1 MHSFDTL
8 ATVETMSQ
16 HPVKPLSQLVEPG
29 WAAALQ
35 DVEPQVHHMGD
46 FLRSELQA
54 GRQYLP
60 ASHNIL
66 RAFTIPFDSIKVL
79 IVGQDPYPTPGHPV
93 GLSFCVAPDVRP
105 LPKSLV
111 NIYREL
117 VDDMHVPMPANGDLT
132 PWTQRGVMLL
142 NRCLTVG
149 VGRPNSHQGK
159 GWETITEAAIRALN
173 ARVDA
178 DGKPKPLV
186 AILWG
191 ATRRASRHC
200 SPTRPSSPR
209 RIPALC
215 PHPAGS
221 SAPTRSPAPTKRWSP
236 WAPNRS
242 TGHCHRRRRIG
253 PIPTPRLLRHGKVGS
268 MALFTSKPSMPSQ
281 LANAIPMTGAM
292 PAAPMR
298 TPVPAPSAAL
308 TQDDL
313 RRARQLTDRIRAR
326 FAQTLVG
333 QSDLREAL
341 IATMVAGGHIL
352 IESVPGLAKT
362 TAAQTLATSVS
373 GTFRRVQCT
382 PDLMPSDLVGT
393 QVFDFSTQRF
403 STQIGPIHANFVL
416 LDEINRSNAKTQ
428 SAMLEAMAE
437 GATTIGGERIELPK
451 PFMVIATENPIEEEG
466 TFNLPE
472 AQMDRFMMKAV
483 MTYPKADEET
493 SMLAM
498 LTRRGTDMFD
508 PKSLPSDTITI
519 QDVEFLRKSARRV
532 HVSEAIMRYA
542 VDLVATSRGA
552 GNKPLKGLSSTVRL
566 GASPRAS
573 IALIRSGQANA
584 LLAGRDYVI
593 PEDVKMMVHEV
604 LRHRVILTFE
614 ALADGVTSDQ
624 VIDRIVETVH
634 VP

>member
-8 ATVETMSQ
+8 ATVEAMSQ

-236 WAPNRS
+236 WARNRS

-281 LANAIPMTGAM
+281 LANAIPTTGAM

-382 PDLMPSDLVGT
+382 P
-393 QVFDFSTQRF
+393 
-403 STQIGPIHANFVL
+403 GPHAV
-416 LDEINRSNAKTQ
+416 
-428 SAMLEAMAE
+428 
-437 GATTIGGERIELPK
+437 
-451 PFMVIATENPIEEEG
+451 
-466 TFNLPE
+466 
-472 AQMDRFMMKAV
+472 
-483 MTYPKADEET
+483 
-493 SMLAM
+493 
-498 LTRRGTDMFD
+498 
-508 PKSLPSDTITI
+508 
-519 QDVEFLRKSARRV
+519 
-532 HVSEAIMRYA
+532 
-542 VDLVATSRGA
+542 
-552 GNKPLKGLSSTVRL
+552 
-566 GASPRAS
+566 
-573 IALIRSGQANA
+573 RSG
-584 LLAGRDYVI
+584 GH
-593 PEDVKMMVHEV
+593 P
-604 LRHRVILTFE
+604 
-614 ALADGVTSDQ
+614 GV
-624 VIDRIVETVH
+624 
-634 VP
+634 